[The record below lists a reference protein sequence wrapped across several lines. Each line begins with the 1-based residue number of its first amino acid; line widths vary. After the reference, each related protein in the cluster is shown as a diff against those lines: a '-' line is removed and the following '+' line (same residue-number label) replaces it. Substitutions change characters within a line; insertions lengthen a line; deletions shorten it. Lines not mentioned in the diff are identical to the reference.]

1 MITIRERL
9 DEFEKFIAEE
19 IKSADCGDCVTELKH
34 FFAAQ
39 LEDVYKEIIE
49 LHVKTVE
56 EIDKVISVP
65 TLDDNREKEEIIAP
79 RD

>member
-34 FFAAQ
+34 FFVAQ
-39 LEDVYKEIIE
+39 LEDVYREISDMIE
-49 LHVKTVE
+49 GKH
-56 EIDKVISVP
+56 DKP
-65 TLDDNREKEEIIAP
+65 KEEIIEYDSNIAP